1 MRAKA
6 ALSLLLLGSLTALLL
21 FPSGPAAAKKRR
33 AKTVTVGK
41 DATGDWG
48 ENAGAPGLAPLG
60 AALGQ
65 DLVSASVGM
74 GKKKTVN
81 FIIKV
86 TSLPP
91 VGGTPEVTRY
101 NWDFT
106 VNGKG
111 LELDGKFSNYTR
123 GACDP
128 TSGQCPPPR
137 DPGSAPFFIR
147 GNCETVGT
155 TVVCEELGIVH
166 AKFNAAKGTIT
177 IPVPM
182 KLIKAKS
189 GSKIAGGVSDFGGS
203 VAAAASAFVTPFA
216 APNDTLTVTKT
227 FRIP

>member
-1 MRAKA
+1 MKAKA
-6 ALSLLLLGSLTALLL
+6 ALSLLLLGALTAALVL
-21 FPSGPAAAKKRR
+21 PYGTAAAKARKPL
-33 AKTVTVGK
+33 TVGK
-41 DATGDWG
+41 DARGDWG
-48 ENAGAPGLAPLG
+48 ENAGAPELAPLG

-65 DLVSASVGM
+65 DLVGAAIGM
-74 GKKKTVN
+74 GKKKKIN

-91 VGGTPEVTRY
+91 AGGTPEATRY

-106 VNGKG
+106 VDGDG
-111 LELDGKFSNYTR
+111 LELDGKFTNYTR

-147 GNCETVGT
+147 GNCSSVGT

-166 AKFNAAKGTIT
+166 ARFNAAKGTIT

-182 KLIKAKS
+182 KLIKAKR
-189 GSKIAGGVSDFGGS
+189 GSRIAGGATDFGGT
-203 VAAAASAFVTPFA
+203 VAAAPSAFLSLLNG
-216 APNDTLTVTKT
+216 PNDTLTVTKT
-227 FRIP
+227 FKVR